1 MSHEPDAPS
10 EARPC
15 ATRVPARRTSRA
27 ALTTLATLL
36 LATLGA
42 SVALA
47 HPSGLP
53 RLKASAD
60 YFVATSADW
69 LFWDFHPSI
78 VIGIVVLTILYSLA
92 IFVWREKYGLAE
104 QVDKPRAWGFYGSM
118 VLLWLTLD
126 GPLHHL
132 SDELLFAAHMV
143 QHLMLQLVWAALFVW
158 SLPAWMVR
166 AVIRPKLVRRFA
178 VWVTR
183 PWPAFLIYNGVTWIW
198 HFPPMYNLALEA
210 HEWHIVEHLL
220 FMSTACIF
228 YFPLLSPVE
237 EIPRPS
243 HGAQMMYVFGNMAA
257 MKTLG
262 IIISMQSDVL
272 YTYYLKVPRVW
283 GLTAIADQQI
293 GGLLMW
299 LPGGLL
305 LWGGL
310 GYVFAQWAM
319 KGTPKR
325 GTTGIAAIDARRLAA
340 SQK

>member
-1 MSHEPDAPS
+1 MI
-10 EARPC
+10 
-15 ATRVPARRTSRA
+15 RTITILCSFVLTALGSGA
-27 ALTTLATLL
+27 AH
-36 LATLGA
+36 
-42 SVALA
+42 A

-53 RLKASAD
+53 RLKASAE
-60 YFVATSADW
+60 YFVATSEDW

-78 VIGIVVLTILYSLA
+78 IIGILTLTVLYTLA
-92 IFVWREKYGLAE
+92 ITKWREKYGWADSID
-104 QVDKPRAWGFYGSM
+104 VPRARVFYFSM
-118 VLLWLTLD
+118 VLLWFTLD

-132 SDELLFAAHMV
+132 SDELLFSAHMV
-143 QHLMLQLVWAALFVW
+143 QHLMLQLVWAALFVYSIPPW
-158 SLPAWMVR
+158 LIRPMVR
-166 AVIRPKLVRRFA
+166 NPRVRRLA
-178 VWVTR
+178 VWLTR

-210 HEWHIVEHLL
+210 HEWHIFEHLL

-237 EIPRPS
+237 EVPRPA
-243 HGAQMMYVFGNMAA
+243 HGAQMVYVFGNMAA
-257 MKTLG
+257 MKALG
-262 IIISMQSDVL
+262 IIISLQDNVL

-283 GLTAIADQQI
+283 GLTAISDQQI

-319 KGTPKR
+319 SGTPER
-325 GTTGIAAIDARRLAA
+325 GTTGIPAIDARRRRRAEEGA
-340 SQK
+340 